1 MVELSYKFR
10 SAGSKPCAP
19 STMEKK
25 NKQTLD
31 VTPGNHK
38 IAKEVTNLK
47 LKIWNIKN
55 YIRASLVAQW

>member
-1 MVELSYKFR
+1 
-10 SAGSKPCAP
+10 
-19 STMEKK
+19 MEKK
-25 NKQTLD
+25 KKTQKPLD

-38 IAKEVTNLK
+38 IAKKVTNLK